1 MLAPQTRQ
9 KNASQSL
16 LSMKQTTVWVEYIF
30 VLPRGKRTHGMIGK
44 HCLLSMGYIFICWN
58 TAPNTCQVSL
68 CFAGYQSREVL
79 TFLVGIIGCNDQAE
93 NQDGIHVS
101 LSTCSLQ
108 RQYAA
113 NLSQSLI
120 VLSLGVFTAL
130 EPSLTL
136 GRSGSTLNYFAPFPE
151 DPGIVL
157 IGVEDHVCLLM
168 VDSEGLP

>member
-1 MLAPQTRQ
+1 M
-9 KNASQSL
+9 
-16 LSMKQTTVWVEYIF
+16 
-30 VLPRGKRTHGMIGK
+30 
-44 HCLLSMGYIFICWN
+44 
-58 TAPNTCQVSL
+58 
-68 CFAGYQSREVL
+68 
-79 TFLVGIIGCNDQAE
+79 
-93 NQDGIHVS
+93 
-101 LSTCSLQ
+101 Q

-136 GRSGSTLNYFAPFPE
+136 GRSGSAFNYFASFPE